1 MMCKCIVFICFLDC
15 REGDMKEKKIRLRI
29 RMRDSTVV
37 SSFSLSY
44 IIKINKVKTTCLV
57 VKKKAKKQH

>member
-1 MMCKCIVFICFLDC
+1 
-15 REGDMKEKKIRLRI
+15 MKEKEIRLRI

-37 SSFSLSY
+37 SPFSLSY
-44 IIKINKVKTTCLV
+44 IVKINKVKTTRLV